1 MNEKNTQSSVPIILA
16 LGFLVCTIIAAYVYQ
31 TNKSYQEVVPTSLE
45 PVAVND
51 VEKEDE
57 LELQQDSELLDTSK
71 KPADTE
77 NSQKQNA
84 EQENH
89 LIVPILENQRV
100 DSTGLVVLGGRSEPS
115 VTIHILLNDETIEIV
130 ETDAAGNFATIFDIG
145 TSSKV
150 RVISLMT
157 VVNGEKVYSD
167 QDIIIAGTQLADPK
181 VIAEGESLASEL
193 EPDAK
198 AFDKEAI
205 IEDLAEVLEPKT
217 ATITA
222 KPNITEEAFPKEA
235 ANEEVTEAL
244 GPETEN
250 PPDQLKVLEEAPE
263 KEAPIEEV
271 AKVLQ
276 PKSEPNPTKLKI
288 MKEVS
293 EKEVTTDEVAV
304 VIEPK
309 TEIEPSDIKI
319 TGVKNEPNLA
329 VSETTVEGI
338 ETTNSPQDKEPVV
351 VVTGKAGVK
360 IVQYGTDEDANDVA
374 VDTISYDESGD
385 VALAGRGNPAG
396 LVRIYLDNTPV
407 STVAMDATGQWS
419 TALSEV
425 DAGIY
430 TLRID
435 ELDQDGKVN
444 SRLETP
450 FKRESLDELAAYL
463 SIVDEPARVNV
474 VTVQPGNTLWA
485 IARERYGRGML
496 YVRVFEKN
504 RDKIRDPD
512 LIYPGQIFTL
522 PDN

>member
-1 MNEKNTQSSVPIILA
+1 
-16 LGFLVCTIIAAYVYQ
+16 
-31 TNKSYQEVVPTSLE
+31 
-45 PVAVND
+45 
-51 VEKEDE
+51 
-57 LELQQDSELLDTSK
+57 
-71 KPADTE
+71 
-77 NSQKQNA
+77 
-84 EQENH
+84 
-89 LIVPILENQRV
+89 
-100 DSTGLVVLGGRSEPS
+100 
-115 VTIHILLNDETIEIV
+115 
-130 ETDAAGNFATIFDIG
+130 
-145 TSSKV
+145 
-150 RVISLMT
+150 
-157 VVNGEKVYSD
+157 
-167 QDIIIAGTQLADPK
+167 
-181 VIAEGESLASEL
+181 
-193 EPDAK
+193 
-198 AFDKEAI
+198 
-205 IEDLAEVLEPKT
+205 
-217 ATITA
+217 
-222 KPNITEEAFPKEA
+222 
-235 ANEEVTEAL
+235 
-244 GPETEN
+244 
-250 PPDQLKVLEEAPE
+250 
-263 KEAPIEEV
+263 
-271 AKVLQ
+271 
-276 PKSEPNPTKLKI
+276 

-309 TEIEPSDIKI
+309 TEIEPSDLKI
-319 TGVKNEPNLA
+319 TGVKNELNLA

-360 IVQYGTDEDANDVA
+360 IVQSGTDEDANGVA
-374 VDTISYDESGD
+374 VDTISYDESGN

-522 PDN
+522 PDD